1 MNDRAEEQR
10 KERAKQLRAQI
21 DQLVKDKADKTTDS
35 SGDRQETPTEFIS
48 RRMRELK
55 TRPD

>member
-21 DQLVKDKADKTTDS
+21 DQLVKDKADKTTDET
-35 SGDRQETPTEFIS
+35 GDSQETPTEFIS

>member
-21 DQLVKDKADKTTDS
+21 DQLVKDKADETTDEA
-35 SGDRQETPTEFIS
+35 GDSQETPKEFIS